1 MRAGDGTPLTG
12 RDAPSA
18 TRTSASDVAYAARL
32 WSCRSGSKRMP
43 ASFSSGRERSS
54 IVSSGGT
61 FCTSTHLASGE
72 SVVNGGGGASTTSA
86 ISFGGILYCARR
98 GTETSRRMA
107 RKSRFFMVPEDN
119 AVMPT
124 LTIRNVPAKTVRA
137 LKALA
142 KRNGHSMEQELREML
157 KRQVLDRA
165 SATAQLE
172 QFWASKERRATP
184 EEIEAG
190 IREGRP

>member
-1 MRAGDGTPLTG
+1 MRAGDGRPLTG
-12 RDAPSA
+12 RDWPSA
-18 TRTSASDVAYAARL
+18 TRTSASDVAYVARL

-61 FCTSTHLASGE
+61 FWTSTHFASGE
-72 SVVNGGGGASTTSA
+72 RVVKGGGGASTTSA
-86 ISFGGILYCARR
+86 ISFGGVLYCARR
-98 GTETSRRMA
+98 GTASRRRA
-107 RKSRFFMVPEDN
+107 RTSRFFMVPEDN

-157 KRQVLDRA
+157 KQQVLDRA
-165 SATAQLE
+165 SAMAQLE

-184 EEIEAG
+184 EEIEA
-190 IREGRP
+190 